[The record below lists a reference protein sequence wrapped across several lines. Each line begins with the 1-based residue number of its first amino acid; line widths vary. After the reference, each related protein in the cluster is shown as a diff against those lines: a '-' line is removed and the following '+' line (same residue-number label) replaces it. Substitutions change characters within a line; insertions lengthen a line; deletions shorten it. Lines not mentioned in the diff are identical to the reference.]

1 MMFLLVYFHI
11 LKSSL
16 LPVYVQYN
24 TTIKQYSVVINFI
37 RREFVAIFFSIPF
50 SKYYRTKPGTTWI
63 NLDQSAPTWT
73 NLDQPKLTWTKPGST
88 PTNLD
93 QPGPT

>member
-37 RREFVAIFFSIPF
+37 RREFVAIFLVYPF
-50 SKYYRTKPGTTWI
+50 LSTTVQSLGQPGLTWI
-63 NLDQSAPTWT
+63 NLDQ
-73 NLDQPKLTWTKPGST
+73 
-88 PTNLD
+88 
-93 QPGPT
+93 PGPKWRPYKMQVKPLKKCSFLSKLS

>member
-1 MMFLLVYFHI
+1 MMLVHI
-11 LKSSL
+11 YPHLEELSAAI
-16 LPVYVQYN
+16 VQYN